1 MKNAPMMFKYSRS
14 HAARHRDGEAGSALI
29 YILIAIALLAAL
41 TVSFMQPSG
50 NQTQTNHAFKTVSEL
65 QSQIDFIRSAVQECV
80 LSHPGG
86 DKSMHAGGTPTEPD
100 ADHRYPIDPTSAH
113 FVGSTLGQE
122 TAGDN
127 FVRLLRCPGNPGGDT
142 NNHERL
148 FGGTTAKF
156 MPPSPKL
163 FNDWR
168 WYNSTDGVFFWI
180 DTQNSDAFIGSALD
194 KLREEFSACEA
205 DIITP
210 SDATRTL
217 AGGGVNCAANSY
229 CFRVWMIRKTACP

>member
-1 MKNAPMMFKYSRS
+1 MKKA
-14 HAARHRDGEAGSALI
+14 HIARKNTCPATARCRAGESGSALI

-50 NQTQTNHAFKTVSEL
+50 NQTQTNNAFKTVSEL
-65 QSQIDFIRSAVQECV
+65 QSQVDFIRSAVQECV

-86 DKSMHAGGTPTEPD
+86 DKSMHTGGTPTEPD
-100 ADHRYPIDPTSAH
+100 ADHRYPLDPTSAH
-113 FVGSTLGQE
+113 FTGSTLGAE

-127 FVRLLRCPGNPGGDT
+127 FVRLLRCPGNPGGDV
-142 NNHERL
+142 NNHEPL

-156 MPPSPKL
+156 MPPEPKL

-168 WYNSTDGVFFWI
+168 WYNNTDGVFFWI
-180 DTQNSDAFIGSALD
+180 DTQNTDAFIGSALE
-194 KLREEFSACEA
+194 KLTEEFSACEA
-205 DIITP
+205 NVITP
-210 SDATRTL
+210 SDAVRTL
-217 AGGGVNCAANSY
+217 ASGGLNCTANSY

>member
-1 MKNAPMMFKYSRS
+1 MPRHIVKKNPALSRT
-14 HAARHRDGEAGSALI
+14 GESGSALI

-50 NQTQTNHAFKTVSEL
+50 NQTQTNNAFKTVSEL
-65 QSQIDFIRSAVQECV
+65 QSQVDFIRSAVQECV

-86 DKSMHAGGTPTEPD
+86 DKSMHTGGTPTEPD

-113 FVGSTLGQE
+113 FAGSTLGPE
-122 TAGDN
+122 AGGNN

-156 MPPSPKL
+156 MPPAPKL

-180 DTQNSDAFIGSALD
+180 DTQNTDAFIGSALE
-194 KLREEFSACEA
+194 KLMEEFSACEA
-205 DIITP
+205 DTITP

-217 AGGGVNCAANSY
+217 AGGGLSCAANSY